1 MTTSFCKYQ
10 GTGNDF
16 VIFDQMKTATNFSHD
31 QIREICDRRFGVGAD
46 GVMLLRPSQT
56 SDFKM
61 VYFNADGNE
70 SSMCGNG
77 GRCLVHFALSK
88 GYISEKTTFEAI
100 DGIHQAE
107 VLSKNDAVVALHM
120 NDVSKLEKYK
130 DGFVLNTGSPHFV
143 QFINDVEYA
152 DIIKEGKAIRY
163 NDDFKTE
170 GINVNLVELI
180 DNGIYVRT
188 YERGVEDETL
198 SCGTGVTASVIAA
211 SSSGKI
217 KGTSSKVKTRG
228 GDLEVRF
235 MNTNNVFTNIWLIG
249 PAVCVFKGE
258 LAI

>member
-1 MTTSFCKYQ
+1 MTTAFSKYQ

-16 VIFDQMKTATNFSHD
+16 VIFDQMKIVANFTPD

-46 GVMLLRPSQT
+46 GVMFIRPSET

-88 GYISEKTTFEAI
+88 GYINEKTTFEAI

-107 VLSKNDAVVALHM
+107 VLSKKDSIVSLHM
-120 NDVSKLEKYK
+120 NDVSKLEKYE
-130 DGFVLNTGSPHFV
+130 DGLILNTGSPHFV
-143 QFINDVEYA
+143 KFANDIEHA
-152 DIIKEGKAIRY
+152 DIIKEGRAIRY
-163 NDDFKTE
+163 NDDFKSE
-170 GINVNLVELI
+170 GINVNLVEMMEH
-180 DNGIYVRT
+180 GIYVRT
-188 YERGVEDETL
+188 YERGVEEETL

-211 SSSGKI
+211 ASSGRI
-217 KGTSSKVKTRG
+217 KGTSSRIKTRG
-228 GDLEVRF
+228 GDLEVKF
-235 MNTNNVFTNIWLIG
+235 INNNNVFTNIWLIG

-258 LAI
+258 LII